1 MYSIWTLQ
9 SHVAMHHIVH
19 LAQSVKYCFMAATA
33 TCGNK
38 ASVAPKCESVHGAQD
53 DLMTHCVTKWIFTA
67 NMVVDLDELK
77 RVYLNSWQS
86 LPTGSLL
93 TSSQ

>member
-1 MYSIWTLQ
+1 
-9 SHVAMHHIVH
+9 MHHIVYPARPVNVPRMLH
-19 LAQSVKYCFMAATA
+19 VSKA
-33 TCGNK
+33 TCGTEAN
-38 ASVAPKCESVHGAQD
+38 AAPKAESPDGAQD

-67 NMVVDLDELK
+67 NMIVELDELK
-77 RVYLNSWQS
+77 RVYLNSWQA

>member
-1 MYSIWTLQ
+1 
-9 SHVAMHHIVH
+9 
-19 LAQSVKYCFMAATA
+19 MAATA
-33 TCGNK
+33 THRRK
-38 ASVAPKCESVHGAQD
+38 ANAAPKCESADGAQD
-53 DLMTHCVTKWIFTA
+53 ELMTHCVTKWIFTA
-67 NMVVDLDELK
+67 NMMVDLDELK

>member
-1 MYSIWTLQ
+1 
-9 SHVAMHHIVH
+9 MHHIVH
-19 LAQSVKYCFMAATA
+19 PARPVVVPNCFMAATA
-33 TCGNK
+33 TYGYLAN
-38 ASVAPKCESVHGAQD
+38 AAPKCESVDGAQD

-67 NMVVDLDELK
+67 NMIVDLDELK

-86 LPTGSLL
+86 LPIGSLL

>member
-1 MYSIWTLQ
+1 
-9 SHVAMHHIVH
+9 
-19 LAQSVKYCFMAATA
+19 MAATA
-33 TCGNK
+33 TCGKKGNA
-38 ASVAPKCESVHGAQD
+38 ASKCESVDGAQD
-53 DLMTHCVTKWIFTA
+53 DLMTHCVTKWIFIA
-67 NMVVDLDELK
+67 NMIVDLDELK